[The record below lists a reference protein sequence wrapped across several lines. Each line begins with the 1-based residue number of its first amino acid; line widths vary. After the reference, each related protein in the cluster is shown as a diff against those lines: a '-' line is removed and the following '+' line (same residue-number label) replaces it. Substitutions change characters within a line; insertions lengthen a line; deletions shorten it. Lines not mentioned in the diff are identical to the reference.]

1 MSAAGIIAATLQL
14 ITLHAPDGRAVHL
27 APSQITALGPPRR
40 GDDPRRTINPSANC
54 LVFTV
59 DRHQYA
65 VLETCDAVQKMLG
78 GVP

>member
-1 MSAAGIIAATLQL
+1 MSAAGIIAALQL

-27 APSQITALGPPRR
+27 VPNQITALGAPRR

-54 LVFTV
+54 LVFTT

-65 VLETCDAVQKMLG
+65 VLETCDAVQKLLG